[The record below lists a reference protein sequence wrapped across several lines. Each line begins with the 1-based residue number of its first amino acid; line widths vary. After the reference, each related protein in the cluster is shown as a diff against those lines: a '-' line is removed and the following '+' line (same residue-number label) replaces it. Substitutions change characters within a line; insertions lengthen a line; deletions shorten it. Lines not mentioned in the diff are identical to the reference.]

1 MIQLK
6 KVTENNFKACLSLN
20 AGLNNNDFVDSVS
33 YSLSEAWLYY
43 PNIKPFAIYNDEF
56 LIGFV
61 SIYVGDN
68 NYQII
73 NFFIDVSFQN
83 KGYGTDALNYCIDY
97 LKQTFSATRISVPVH
112 INHTNAQKFWQ
123 KQGFICS
130 DVIEDNYVFMRK
142 YFI

>member
-20 AGLNNNDFVDSVS
+20 SDLNNNDFVDSVS

-123 KQGFICS
+123 KQGFIYS